1 MPPEA
6 CRGSIASVK
15 AVKTHSGAPSL
26 GQRLNNTKLL
36 VEIGLEGGLQHNSP
50 LKSLALLQRGHDQ
63 GPLRRRTELSSEN
76 SLIAKLANSTLL
88 LLLLLLDLLLLLLL
102 LCYSRSE
109 QNTQTECVGID
120 LEPSQI
126 SCH

>member
-26 GQRLNNTKLL
+26 GERLNNTKLL
-36 VEIGLEGGLQHNSP
+36 VEIGPEGGLQHNSP
-50 LKSLALLQRGHDQ
+50 LKSLALLRRGHDQ

-76 SLIAKLANSTLL
+76 SLLAKLANSTLL
-88 LLLLLLDLLLLLLL
+88 LLLDLLLLL
-102 LCYSRSE
+102 LCYARSE